1 VVGLVDGT
9 SGLSSAEYEYGP
21 FGEPLRVT
29 GVMGELNPMQFS
41 TKYRDRE
48 SGFCYYGYRSYNP
61 NTGRWLNRDPITEL
75 GFLLQQTGRQLFQ
88 GSKSDSPPVGVEDD
102 DPDINQLLVGPGGLN
117 AYGFNGNN
125 AIIFVDYLG
134 LAPFCVCV
142 RAAGDHAWIVVTDLA
157 TGEVHS
163 YGRYLLY
170 FGKPRANH
178 SGVHKDMASDRT
190 RKYDAQRC
198 VTVQSFTPTVD
209 NGYDTLNNNCVTY
222 AASEWKRASG
232 ESFSIRNTGWG
243 HPDYD
248 DPEKLV
254 NAINKANAGKKKSE
268 DCCGKAPK

>member
-1 VVGLVDGT
+1 MAIRFGHPRLPPSPGRCGVRSGWWCKQMEQSEIMKTKTMLLLV
-9 SGLSSAEYEYGP
+9 L
-21 FGEPLRVT
+21 LL
-29 GVMGELNPMQFS
+29 GVFLGQKAQAF
-41 TKYRDRE
+41 
-48 SGFCYYGYRSYNP
+48 YNP
-61 NTGRWLNRDPITEL
+61 STGRWLSRDPITEL

-254 NAINKANAGKKKSE
+254 NAINKANAGKKKNE